1 MLQIIGHTCHR
12 LEVLDLWRCVKV
24 TDAGVRMM
32 LGLDSEARTKLSSTL
47 QRVIIK
53 DTAVTDEGAFALLS
67 TCPALRSLEFSHGA
81 FIKQFLERVEDSFAS
96 TGATHPLQSI
106 FLPLSSP
113 QSLHHLVR
121 AFPRLEELSLWT
133 SLSHLPRLDRA
144 DLAHVETLKVG
155 GLGYSSLLTQLTGL
169 IGDQLVSLKIE
180 TVHFDINIETVAF
193 YCPNLEELSVINARL
208 CVTQPSDK
216 PPRPPAPPPAQL
228 FPQLRK
234 LYLFLVSYTAQQLPE
249 AGAASVSD
257 PARVR
262 RPATGV
268 TALHAV
274 LGWAR
279 RLETVTVTGS
289 TALTDACLA
298 SILATNPLSSL
309 RSLVI
314 SVPSSQDPLLVIPLT
329 LVNIPAEKY

>member
-1 MLQIIGHTCHR
+1 M
-12 LEVLDLWRCVKV
+12 LDLWRCVKV

-96 TGATHPLQSI
+96 TGTTHPLQSI